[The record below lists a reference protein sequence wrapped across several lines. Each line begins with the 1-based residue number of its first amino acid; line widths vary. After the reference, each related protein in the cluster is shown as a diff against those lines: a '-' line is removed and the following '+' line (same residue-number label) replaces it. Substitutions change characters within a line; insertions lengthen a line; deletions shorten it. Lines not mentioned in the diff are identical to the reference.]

1 MFPRVYSEVVVG
13 QQINVLEIV
22 VNTVDKPKVQLV
34 KKMFKHVVLENGN
47 IVTIKWMCEYLY
59 IWHWRKWSLPQNWVK
74 IIDFQCKDR
83 VKS

>member
-1 MFPRVYSEVVVG
+1 MGKHLFLGIISAHLTNVAWGWSWLLIKYWLLLMFPRVYSEVVVG

-47 IVTIKWMCEYLY
+47 IVTIK
-59 IWHWRKWSLPQNWVK
+59 
-74 IIDFQCKDR
+74 
-83 VKS
+83 

>member
-47 IVTIKWMCEYLY
+47 IVTIK
-59 IWHWRKWSLPQNWVK
+59 
-74 IIDFQCKDR
+74 
-83 VKS
+83 